1 VAVFSELSS
10 RSGLARSG
18 FAAIMKVT
26 HMKDMREPEKSIAV
40 LDGSEVRTLTKSE
53 QRKKNRLEN
62 RGQKKDSRPQAER
75 EGNIFVRAYNFF
87 VEAKEELGRVIWPTR
102 KETIDSTWRLL
113 ILVIISGIFLGLVD
127 GILTRLLSLIV

>member
-1 VAVFSELSS
+1 MS
-10 RSGLARSG
+10 
-18 FAAIMKVT
+18 
-26 HMKDMREPEKSIAV
+26 DQEKITAV
-40 LDGSEVRTLTKSE
+40 LDGSEVKPLTRSE

-62 RGQKKDSRPQAER
+62 RASKRDSRPRAEG
-75 EGNIFVRAYNFF
+75 EGNVFVRAYNFF

-102 KETIDSTWRLL
+102 KETFDSTWRLL